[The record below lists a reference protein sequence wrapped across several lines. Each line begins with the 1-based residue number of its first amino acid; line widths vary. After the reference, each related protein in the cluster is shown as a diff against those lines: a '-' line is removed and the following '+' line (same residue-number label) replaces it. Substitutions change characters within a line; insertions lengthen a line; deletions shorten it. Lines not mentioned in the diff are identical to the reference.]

1 MTSLGFA
8 RVLLA
13 LVLLLAASVWS
24 FRVPEEKAVWVHGM
38 SIDESINTLKSE
50 IVHALRGKPNAIN
63 PPLDSVHDFFNEM
76 EQRGR
81 FTEHLLGHEWNDWFE
96 GWIARKEEE
105 IGRLRRE
112 EEREAQANAINEAF
126 NKRRGQQGR

>member
-24 FRVPEEKAVWVHGM
+24 FRDPEGTAVWVHGM
-38 SIDESINTLKSE
+38 SIDEGINALKHE

-63 PPLDSVHDFFNEM
+63 PTPDSVRDFFNEL

-81 FTEHLLGHEWNDWFE
+81 FNPLLGREWNDWFE
-96 GWIARKEEE
+96 GWMARKEEE

-112 EEREAQANAINEAF
+112 AEREAQANAINEAF